1 MTQSCTPPSCVR
13 GMTEWDPQLFSK
25 SFSIP
30 CIKIQPELIGKVQK
44 MLQKYCLKMRNLRNV
59 IEVNG
64 GKVIL
69 LNPDLVTAFNDISS
83 EDRCILE
90 DFGLDEKCFC
100 FEKIDLTADNWRSDD
115 MLKAILPEEKEGF
128 SGFSIV
134 GHIAHLN
141 LKDHLQPFKHVIGNI
156 LLRTYKDIRAVV
168 NKTNT
173 IDNTFRNFSME
184 ILSGET
190 DFHVTVKENGT
201 VFQFDFSK
209 VYWNPRL
216 STEHERIV
224 KMLNKNSL
232 LLDACAGVGPFSV
245 PSARICKVLAN
256 DLNPDSYKWLC
267 ENALQSKKIK
277 SNITCYNKD
286 ARDFIKTE
294 VRDALEA
301 VWTGKM
307 KDIDNIHITMNLPAM
322 AVEFLDAF
330 KDLFPSNPSLCSLAT
345 PLPQVH
351 VYSFSKSENPV
362 EDVRERCEEFLGD
375 KLGEHLVGVSFVRN
389 VAPNKDMMRA
399 SFFVPKNVMFG
410 GSVGCKR
417 GPEENGSES
426 KKIKNCL
433 DE

>member
-1 MTQSCTPPSCVR
+1 
-13 GMTEWDPQLFSK
+13 
-25 SFSIP
+25 
-30 CIKIQPELIGKVQK
+30 
-44 MLQKYCLKMRNLRNV
+44 
-59 IEVNG
+59 
-64 GKVIL
+64 
-69 LNPDLVTAFNDISS
+69 
-83 EDRCILE
+83 
-90 DFGLDEKCFC
+90 
-100 FEKIDLTADNWRSDD
+100 
-115 MLKAILPEEKEGF
+115 
-128 SGFSIV
+128 
-134 GHIAHLN
+134 
-141 LKDHLQPFKHVIGNI
+141 
-156 LLRTYKDIRAVV
+156 
-168 NKTNT
+168 
-173 IDNTFRNFSME
+173 ME

-190 DFHVTVKENGT
+190 DFNVTVKENGT

-216 STEHERIV
+216 STEHERVV

-267 ENALQSKKIK
+267 QNALQSKTIRR
-277 SNITCYNKD
+277 NITCYNKD
-286 ARDFIKTE
+286 AREFIRTE

-330 KDLFPSNPSLCSLAT
+330 KDLFSSNPSLCSLAT

-362 EDVRERCEEFLGD
+362 EDVRERCEEFLGE
-375 KLGEHLVGVSFVRN
+375 KLGDNLVGVSFVRN
-389 VAPNKDMMRA
+389 VAPNKEMMRA
-399 SFFVPKNVMFG
+399 SFFVPKIVMFG
-410 GSVGCKR
+410 GSPVCKR
-417 GPEENGSES
+417 GPEENGSEN
-426 KKIKNCL
+426 KKTKTCS